1 MDLKEQFEADRQ
13 KMFKHIDALTGDPLW
28 LLKVERK
35 HAYYHLFNHD
45 SDYGAPINPLKNE
58 VRLSEKFG
66 EEIARFMRVD
76 TGKVEPLRLDT
87 ILSRTEQQL
96 MAEYIN
102 EYTRLNKQRE
112 KSFNFPEENTIFN
125 KAFGRVLGDKYL
137 DLSMEYSKMALLHE
151 QGMVTPEA
159 YQVGLNHLG
168 EQMDHYGF
176 NGLDRMIK
184 GNPEL
189 LKYLCATHPDFTEMQ
204 GKINAGEIAPEAVR
218 WENAL
223 KWRGEKSELFK
234 QISGFWGGSLDS
246 YKAPERFDE
255 VRLALNVDTD
265 RIMQGLESDNPETL
279 FRARKLLFAKH
290 GLALLDP
297 EVAQSVDGLDVVMAG
312 TEQAQGMARIQKMR
326 EHVKELVDKFSLPE
340 YNFES
345 AVVRFGNV
353 RKRLRGESTVVE
365 SLEHAAS
372 TLAKEA
378 GKGEPRAP
386 ELDAPRVT
394 PDPSVPTG
402 EPLTPPGSGT
412 ASIEPEVLDPAMDRA
427 DAAAAASKSRYIPGR
442 LVTSVASAALLYDG
456 IAHYSDKNEKGEDGQ
471 NKLLRGAEAVTGAA
485 GMAAS
490 WLTKSTAIERMIE
503 RIAR

>member
-1 MDLKEQFEADRQ
+1 MHYRDQFEVDRQ
-13 KMFKHIDALTGDPLW
+13 RMFKHIDALTKDPLW
-28 LLKVERK
+28 LLKSVRSDL
-35 HAYYHLFNHD
+35 YFYFFNKDHD
-45 SDYGAPINPLKNE
+45 YKAPVNPLKNE
-58 VRLSEKFG
+58 DTLDERFG
-66 EEIARFMRVD
+66 EHVARFMRAD
-76 TGKVEPLRLDT
+76 TGKVEPIRLDL
-87 ILSRTEQQL
+87 ILSSTEQQL
-96 MAEYIN
+96 MAEYID
-102 EYTRLNKQRE
+102 EYTLLRKKTN
-112 KSFNFPEENTIFN
+112 KSFGYPEESAIFN

-137 DLSMEYSKMALLHE
+137 DLSMEYSKLTLLQE

-159 YQVGLNHLG
+159 YQVGLAHLG

-184 GNPEL
+184 SNPEL

-223 KWRGEKSELFK
+223 KWRGEQSELFR
-234 QISGFWGGSLDS
+234 QLAGFWSGSLDS

-255 VRLALNVDTD
+255 VRHALNVDTD

-297 EVAQSVDGLDVVMAG
+297 EVAQSVDGVDVIMAG

-326 EHVKELVDKFSLPE
+326 EHVEALVDQFSLPE

-365 SLEHAAS
+365 ALEHAAS
-372 TLAKEA
+372 TFAEEA
-378 GKGEPRAP
+378 GKGEPRTP
-386 ELDAPRVT
+386 ELDPPRVT
-394 PDPSVPTG
+394 PDPHVPTG
-402 EPLTPPGSGT
+402 EPLTQPTSGT
-412 ASIEPEVLDPAMDRA
+412 ASVEPEVLDSTVDRA
-427 DAAAAASKSRYIPGR
+427 DAAVAASKSRYIPGR

-456 IAHYSDKNEKGEDGQ
+456 ISHYNDKNEKDEDSQ
-471 NKLLRGAEAVTGAA
+471 SKLLRGAEAVAGAA

-490 WLTKSTAIERMIE
+490 WLTKSTTIERMIE
-503 RIAR
+503 RIGR